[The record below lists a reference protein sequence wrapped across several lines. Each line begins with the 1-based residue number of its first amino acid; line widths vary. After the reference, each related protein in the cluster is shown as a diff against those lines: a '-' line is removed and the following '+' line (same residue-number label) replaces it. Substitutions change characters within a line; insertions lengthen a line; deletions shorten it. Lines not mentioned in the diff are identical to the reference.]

1 MKDILHLNMYLI
13 TNLLTV
19 YTVFK
24 FFKIFFMKR
33 NIKNIKFQVIFYII

>member
-19 YTVFK
+19 YTVLNFLK
-24 FFKIFFMKR
+24 YFLMKR
-33 NIKNIKFQVIFYII
+33 NIENIKFQVIFYII